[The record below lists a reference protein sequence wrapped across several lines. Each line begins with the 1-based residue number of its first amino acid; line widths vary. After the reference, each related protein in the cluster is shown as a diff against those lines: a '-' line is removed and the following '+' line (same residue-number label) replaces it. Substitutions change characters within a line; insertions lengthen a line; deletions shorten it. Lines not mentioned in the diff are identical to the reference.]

1 MTDCGS
7 CSSLAPHHAPGS
19 NASLLPFRF
28 RATLPL
34 LLLLPPPPPPSH
46 AAAAKSAS
54 RTGYPNPGLSRQTR
68 AMADLIAGNPRLR
81 TSPGDTSKLQPF
93 PKEPKK
99 SAEMSTA

>member
-68 AMADLIAGNPRLR
+68 AMADLIARKSSAAHPRQATPQSSSL
-81 TSPGDTSKLQPF
+81 SPKNRRKAL
-93 PKEPKK
+93 K
-99 SAEMSTA
+99 